1 MGAHGKRQR
10 LPFRRRRDG
19 ATDYRRRMRL
29 LRSGAPRAVVRISNT
44 RTLCQLVTYDADG
57 DQVLMTVTGSDLV
70 ATYGWSESH
79 SRKSVPAS
87 YLVGYA
93 LGKAATVKRG
103 TRKRSWTSDSPGP
116 AQGAESSRPSRAWWT
131 QDWRSPTASTSSL
144 NRRASRASTSLS
156 TSPMTSSRS
165 RTRLRGHSDVGG
177 TDHGRHE

>member
-93 LGKAATVKRG
+93 LGKAATAAGHEEAILDIGLARA
-103 TRKRSWTSDSPGP
+103 SPGGRVFADP
-116 AQGAESSRPSRAWWT
+116 QGHGGRRIGDPPQRAH
-131 QDWRSPTASTSSL
+131 P
-144 NRRASRASTSLS
+144 
-156 TSPMTSSRS
+156 P
-165 RTRLRGHSDVGG
+165 
-177 TDHGRHE
+177 

>member
-93 LGKAATVKRG
+93 LGKAATSRG
-103 TRKRSWTSDSPGP
+103 ARGSDPGHRTRQGQPRGP
-116 AQGAESSRPSRAWWT
+116 SLRRPSRAWWT
-131 QDWRSPTASTSSL
+131 QDWRSPTASTFSL

-165 RTRLRGHSDVGG
+165 RTRSRGHSDVGG